1 MAAILWIVLAILLG
15 LGHST
20 RHRHN
25 YGGFSWRRLVGISG
39 AKAAVGRAV
48 GIPMSRSGRQRKLG
62 SIFWKL

>member
-1 MAAILWIVLAILLG
+1 MSALLWIVLALLLG
-15 LGHST
+15 AGHST

-25 YGGFSWRRLVGISG
+25 FGGFSLRRFVGISG

-62 SIFWKL
+62 SIFWKW